1 MSTKP
6 DLALCLY
13 DTTGILDG
21 RIQRGGTVI
30 HPGLQLKVRSN
41 AYTEG
46 WDKITQLQQYLDT
59 ISGEYTVDGVDYFV
73 YGIKL
78 VMPPMPIGQEEGTR
92 REQFTLNATITYAEL
107 P

>member
-1 MSTKP
+1 MP
-6 DLALCLY
+6 DRALCLY

-21 RIQRGGTVI
+21 RIQRGGTQI

-41 AYTEG
+41 TYNEG
-46 WDKITQLQQYLDT
+46 WDKVTALQRYMDT
-59 ISGEYTVDGVDYFV
+59 IRGEYTVEGVDYFV

-78 VMPPMPIGQEEGTR
+78 MGPPMPIGQEEGTR
-92 REQFTLNATITYAEL
+92 REQFTLNATITYTEL